1 MKTNIIVTVC
11 GFCMLV
17 LTGTTLSIAEESK
30 EYCKLEFWIA
40 GSEDDVEMFDQSF
53 TRSPSYKTSGCGLNS
68 TKPLDNERMRN
79 DYICSQ
85 PNTEVIS
92 AAAKSYEKLLVDE
105 KSANEREDRRRK
117 KHHGLLLHDQPLLAS
132 IGDPANVLAQANVG
146 SVQVTFGVNAAQCL
160 CGTSGPCSSGGMR
173 CSKLHPS
180 CPPC

>member
-1 MKTNIIVTVC
+1 MKTNIMVTVG

-40 GSEDDVEMFDQSF
+40 GSVDDVAMFDEGF
-53 TRSPSYKTSGCGLNS
+53 TRSPPYKMSGCGLNS
-68 TKPLDNERMRN
+68 TKQVDDERIRN

-92 AAAKSYEKLLVDE
+92 AAARNYEKLLVD
-105 KSANEREDRRRK
+105 KDSANERENRRR
-117 KHHGLLLHDQPLLAS
+117 KHHGLLLHDRPLMAS
-132 IGDPANVLAQANVG
+132 IDDPANVLAQAQTG
-146 SVQVTFGVNAAQCL
+146 SPEVSFGVTAAQCL
-160 CGTSGPCSSGGMR
+160 CGTSGPCSSGGMK